1 MKNLKE
7 KEKSDLA
14 QNSVNERLLGLVK
27 HQYGNSIIGQTANT
41 TKEKS
46 DQSDSSS
53 DSSDSEE
60 ERKKKKKAK
69 KEKKKMKKEMKKEK
83 KRKKKREKRDKE
95 DKEINKLK
103 DTKSPSVNGATK
115 KMAPM
120 TKEEWDKKQSVV
132 RRVYDEDTGRS
143 RLVKGDGE
151 ILEECVSKERQMQIN
166 RDATKQDGNSFQKH
180 LAKAL

>member
-1 MKNLKE
+1 MT
-7 KEKSDLA
+7 KEKS
-14 QNSVNERLLGLVK
+14 
-27 HQYGNSIIGQTANT
+27 ANV

-46 DQSDSSS
+46 DQSESSS

-83 KRKKKREKRDKE
+83 KRKKKRDKRDKE
-95 DKEINKLK
+95 EKERKKPK
-103 DTKSPSVNGATK
+103 DTKSPPVNSDTK
-115 KMAPM
+115 KMVPM

-132 RRVYDEDTGRS
+132 RRVYDEDTGRN

-166 RDATKQDGNSFQKH
+166 KAATKQDGTSFQKD
-180 LAKAL
+180 LKAAL